1 MGTDWINMIREA
13 RRVLK
18 TDGKLLIAEV
28 TSRFEKVEEFVKLV
42 ESVGFE
48 STGKV
53 STASFNSVS
62 LHSPRFLGDRR
73 PRELESPY
81 PHSRLLPTVLN

>member
-1 MGTDWINMIREA
+1 MIREA

-18 TDGKLLIAEV
+18 DEGKLLIAEV
-28 TSRFEKVEEFVKLV
+28 SSRFEKIDEFVKLV

-53 STASFNSVS
+53 SF
-62 LHSPRFLGDRR
+62 P
-73 PRELESPY
+73 
-81 PHSRLLPTVLN
+81 LLLS

>member
-1 MGTDWINMIREA
+1 MVDAVVCCLSLMGTDWISMIREA

-18 TDGKLLIAEV
+18 DEGKLLIAEV
-28 TSRFEKVEEFVKLV
+28 SSRFEKIDEFVKLV

-53 STASFNSVS
+53 SF
-62 LHSPRFLGDRR
+62 P
-73 PRELESPY
+73 
-81 PHSRLLPTVLN
+81 LLLS